1 MPQKVEPMSQDEL
14 NALFEDMCDE
24 TPPDEDALNEA
35 LKLYGIDVDER
46 TPHDDVADMLEAQV
60 ARGLS
65 HLDSAS
71 KIQDAVDANAK
82 VYYEKFLSDKQ
93 ALERCAADLHVAKRN
108 SAALRGQNIHDI
120 DSFKVLMVNALS
132 RYIDMQLGEHDG
144 TMSFEERS
152 SFNQCVEMFF
162 WDLIFKK

>member
-1 MPQKVEPMSQDEL
+1 MPKKVEPMSQDEL
-14 NALFEDMCDE
+14 NALFDEMRDE
-24 TPPDEDALNEA
+24 TPPDEDALNNA
-35 LKLYGIDVDER
+35 LKLHGIDVDER

-65 HLDSAS
+65 HLNSAS

-82 VYYEKFLSDKQ
+82 AYYEKFLSNKQ
-93 ALERCAADLHVAKRN
+93 ALECCTADLDVVKHN
-108 SAALRGQNIHDI
+108 SAQNIHDI
-120 DSFKVLMVNALS
+120 DSFKALMVDIL
-132 RYIDMQLGEHDG
+132 RKYIDMQLGKYDG